1 MGFSSEIEK
10 GSTMSQ
16 CLRCSKLCE
25 ANAVFCEEC
34 RSLLRNQLQ
43 QRPSPHA
50 SQEGP
55 SSSASPLADVPTLAE
70 HGAIQGN
77 PLERITS
84 PLPVVRAN
92 QEPQPVALVA
102 NEDLVDQAVYRLN
115 EAAQLIAEE
124 EEQGKSER
132 KARPY
137 SRAPRLRPIR
147 DISPDI
153 RRESTPLPQV
163 SGTPQSEPV
172 SRNGLEHQ
180 QGNGISPVRLD
191 AHPSLPD
198 LWPWLD
204 ADTEDKENDIW
215 EDRTDPLIARHF
227 PNSAESARI
236 EEEDIRRALAEGVPT
251 APHPIPRKSRAPHM
265 RIAFIALAIFALVA
279 FAIDGILI
287 GVAFNQPRHAAS
299 TPGGPPTLTISQNGH
314 YFGQNL
320 GTYIGS
326 TIQLSLKNF
335 TPSTSVALT
344 HDIQEPIH
352 LDGGSSIINV
362 GPAGSASVD
371 VTIDSDWGTGFHLI
385 VAEDLKT
392 RYTASA
398 TLLITGGGPTPPPHL
413 QLDNRPLDLGAAVVG
428 ANTIRAFKLANGGGG
443 SITWSASSKQPWL
456 LVSPSQGTFSAGQ
469 TISIAVQRVGLKPG
483 DYKGDLAIS
492 SNVSPPQHVEVDMS
506 VLPLT
511 PGPVLALS
519 PALLSFSANDGQ
531 ATPPAAQTLTISNPG
546 TRPFSWSLANQDQA
560 TATAQLSLLRALGP
574 AGNWLSASPLSGVVP
589 PGATAAIQVVVRSQ
603 SILPGTYTGT
613 LLFTAPGAIDNP
625 QAVNVSLTV
634 FPHCGIVTSSGFLSF
649 TAVQGQSNLGTQA
662 LSLNATVSCSGAAIT
677 WKSSGTSSWVAVTPA
692 SGQLKGTASAV
703 VSVSVNTAGLA
714 PNTYSG
720 QLSFVTGGMST
731 QTVTVMLVVQ
741 PPPPPSKPVMGASPL
756 SLNFSN
762 TQGLPNPTGQVVTI
776 TNNGGSPLKWSTS
789 INLLT
794 CRWLCAAPTGGTIAP
809 GQTGQVTINV
819 T

>member
-1 MGFSSEIEK
+1 
-10 GSTMSQ
+10 MSQ

-50 SQEGP
+50 SQEEP
-55 SSSASPLADVPTLAE
+55 SSAASPLADAPTLAE

-102 NEDLVDQAVYRLN
+102 NEDLEDQAVYRLN
-115 EAAQLIAEE
+115 EAAQIIAEE
-124 EEQGKSER
+124 EEQGKSDR

-137 SRAPRLRPIR
+137 SRVPRLRPIR

-163 SGTPQSEPV
+163 SGTPQSDPV

-180 QGNGISPVRLD
+180 QGNGISPVRMD

-287 GVAFNQPRHAAS
+287 GVALNQPRHAAS
-299 TPGGPPTLTISQNGH
+299 TQGGLPTLTLSTNVAPIS
-314 YFGQNL
+314 
-320 GTYIGS
+320 TT
-326 TIQLSLKNF
+326 TIRLSIKNF

-352 LDGGSSIINV
+352 LDGGSSIISV
-362 GPAGSASVD
+362 GPAGSANVA
-371 VTIDSDWGTGFHLI
+371 VNIDSAWGTGFHLI

-413 QLDNRPLDLGAAVVG
+413 QLDSRPLDLG
-428 ANTIRAFKLANGGGG
+428 ANTIRAFTLANSGGG
-443 SITWSASSKQPWL
+443 SHTRAGRKSA
-456 LVSPSQGTFSAGQ
+456 
-469 TISIAVQRVGLKPG
+469 AV
-483 DYKGDLAIS
+483 A
-492 SNVSPPQHVEVDMS
+492 
-506 VLPLT
+506 
-511 PGPVLALS
+511 
-519 PALLSFSANDGQ
+519 
-531 ATPPAAQTLTISNPG
+531 
-546 TRPFSWSLANQDQA
+546 
-560 TATAQLSLLRALGP
+560 
-574 AGNWLSASPLSGVVP
+574 
-589 PGATAAIQVVVRSQ
+589 
-603 SILPGTYTGT
+603 
-613 LLFTAPGAIDNP
+613 
-625 QAVNVSLTV
+625 
-634 FPHCGIVTSSGFLSF
+634 
-649 TAVQGQSNLGTQA
+649 
-662 LSLNATVSCSGAAIT
+662 
-677 WKSSGTSSWVAVTPA
+677 
-692 SGQLKGTASAV
+692 
-703 VSVSVNTAGLA
+703 AGL
-714 PNTYSG
+714 P
-720 QLSFVTGGMST
+720 
-731 QTVTVMLVVQ
+731 Q
-741 PPPPPSKPVMGASPL
+741 PGHL
-756 SLNFSN
+756 
-762 TQGLPNPTGQVVTI
+762 
-776 TNNGGSPLKWSTS
+776 
-789 INLLT
+789 
-794 CRWLCAAPTGGTIAP
+794 
-809 GQTGQVTINV
+809 
-819 T
+819 